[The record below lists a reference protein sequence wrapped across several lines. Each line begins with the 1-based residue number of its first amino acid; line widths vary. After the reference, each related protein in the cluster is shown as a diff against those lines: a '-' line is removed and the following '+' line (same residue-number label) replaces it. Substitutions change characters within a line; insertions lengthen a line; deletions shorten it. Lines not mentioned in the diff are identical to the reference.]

1 MIRLSNK
8 ANKKELEYDQIK
20 QQSKQKRTRI

>member
-8 ANKKELEYDQIK
+8 ANKKELGYDQIK
-20 QQSKQKRTRI
+20 H